1 MKILIEQPME
11 KGLPTSTESISL
23 EKIIFKNNK
32 NQAACQVMIP
42 IAYPIPGFSMRQ
54 TDGKD
59 WLFDPIRKKWVVI
72 TPEEWVRQ
80 NFIQYL
86 IQTLHYPAAC
96 IAVEKGLQL
105 GEMQKRIDVMVYK
118 NHQPWMLIECKE
130 PNIPLSEKTMQ
141 QVLAYQASIPCSYI
155 ILTNGNH
162 TLGFEIKQQ
171 GMVQEIDA
179 MPAFQ

>member
-11 KGLPTSTESISL
+11 KGLPTSPKSISL
-23 EKIIFKNNK
+23 KKIIFKNNK
-32 NQAACQVMIP
+32 NQAVCQVMIP
-42 IAYPIPGFSMRQ
+42 IAYPPPAFSMRQ

-86 IQTLHYPAAC
+86 TQTLQYPASC

-105 GEMQKRIDVMVYK
+105 GEMQKRLDIMVYK
-118 NHQPWMLIECKE
+118 QHQPWMLIECKE
-130 PNIPLSEKTMQ
+130 PNTPLSEKTMQ
-141 QVLAYQASIPCSYI
+141 QVLAYQASIPCTYI

-162 TLGFEIKQQ
+162 TLGFEINHQ
-171 GMVQEIDA
+171 GMAKEITT

>member
-1 MKILIEQPME
+1 LSKSG
-11 KGLPTSTESISL
+11 KGLPTSPESISL
-23 EKIIFKNNK
+23 KKIIFKNNK
-32 NQAACQVMIP
+32 NQAVCQVMIP
-42 IAYPIPGFSMRQ
+42 IAYPTPGFSMRQ

-86 IQTLHYPAAC
+86 TKTLHYPATC

-118 NHQPWMLIECKE
+118 NDQPWMLIECKE
-130 PNIPLSEKTMQ
+130 PNTQLSEKTMQ